1 VCFLFFFDCCSIQ
14 GSKQWECAPHTH
26 VCAPPWPHLLPN
38 HYSTAS
44 LASWLI
50 VLYFLSLIGIHKR
63 QEAEG
68 PVYHSIGSLFKT
80 PNKGTNSSK
89 SKPNASCLLRNHK
102 EQWMDNFL
110 GRYYIPRQKSWSKK
124 RKKLDTPS
132 RQKYAHLLSTQ
143 NATKTLPFHNVR
155 HRRTP
160 HTMMTSAL
168 SQHLVGLVMHFLL

>member
-1 VCFLFFFDCCSIQ
+1 
-14 GSKQWECAPHTH
+14 
-26 VCAPPWPHLLPN
+26 
-38 HYSTAS
+38 
-44 LASWLI
+44 
-50 VLYFLSLIGIHKR
+50 
-63 QEAEG
+63 
-68 PVYHSIGSLFKT
+68 
-80 PNKGTNSSK
+80 
-89 SKPNASCLLRNHK
+89 
-102 EQWMDNFL
+102 MDNFL

-168 SQHLVGLVMHFLL
+168 SQHLVGLVMHFFVMSAQNLATLADPISNVYKLGIVGG